1 MQRRAREERE
11 DGGELEARGEG
22 DPSGGHAFE
31 RDVLEFISRFA
42 SETWHLPMK
51 SFIERMSRSYTRTQR
66 GSEPRSRR

>member
-1 MQRRAREERE
+1 MSSKRAVKETRPV
-11 DGGELEARGEG
+11 GT
-22 DPSGGHAFE
+22 PSSGMSLNSS
-31 RDVLEFISRFA
+31 VEFISRFA